1 MVKWSDFDNCVVAEG
16 KQRRL
21 DKTDSQIYFGNEECV
36 RHDPTPE
43 TLKEMGV
50 VWSTFIT
57 KLNYVDGGI
66 Q

>member
-1 MVKWSDFDNCVVAEG
+1 MVAEG

-21 DKTDSQIYFGNEECV
+21 DKTDSQIYSGNEECV
-36 RHDPTPE
+36 HNDPGPE
-43 TLKEMGV
+43 ILKEMGV

-57 KLNYVDGGI
+57 QLNHIDGGN